1 MFEFLCCDLNVI
13 FRMIVFFVNVSIY
26 VFKLLTPLDNGHWH
40 LYRKIIFDGAM
51 CVILCLQDKQMIIDA
66 RQLKT
71 DTFTC
76 NTEQHNL

>member
-1 MFEFLCCDLNVI
+1 MGI
-13 FRMIVFFVNVSIY
+13 
-26 VFKLLTPLDNGHWH
+26 GH

-76 NTEQHNL
+76 NTEQYNL